1 MSFVPYI
8 PALHLLSLFSSGFS
22 LTQSINLRT
31 ELSIFGG
38 SRFETQD
45 GGATRTDP
53 RENSTGMESRAVP
66 KASKEL
72 DSAIEDDRKY
82 KEVDSAKKRAVAQR
96 VDYDTFKNLVSVA
109 HLKPLQAPDEI
120 VRGALRPTRRV
131 QRREALADTS
141 LTRLVSSARNER
153 RSGLEIQRARFE
165 RGQGE
170 RAKGRVDFGSRRWR
184 VRGHGAAQDERG
196 L

>member
-1 MSFVPYI
+1 
-8 PALHLLSLFSSGFS
+8 
-22 LTQSINLRT
+22 
-31 ELSIFGG
+31 
-38 SRFETQD
+38 
-45 GGATRTDP
+45 
-53 RENSTGMESRAVP
+53 MESRAVP

-131 QRREALADTS
+131 Q
-141 LTRLVSSARNER
+141 
-153 RSGLEIQRARFE
+153 
-165 RGQGE
+165 
-170 RAKGRVDFGSRRWR
+170 
-184 VRGHGAAQDERG
+184 
-196 L
+196 